1 MANDRPKRESSRLP
15 TENWTNWRRAMVPKS
30 TGRNLEERGAN
41 QFGYMCGDIRSAF
54 PNEAIGCGIYEWQA
68 RGTPPNKPRCV
79 VYVGST
85 CRAKPG
91 SLRDRIIEYCT
102 SGSHKD
108 NEINGALR
116 KGYELWVRVKPA
128 SDGVDEA
135 QSMENELLDRYDY
148 AWNERRNVKIRKKVL

>member
-1 MANDRPKRESSRLP
+1 MANTRPKRESSRLP
-15 TENWTNWRRAMVPKS
+15 TKNWTNWTRAMVPKN
-30 TGRNLEERGAN
+30 TGKNFEERGAN
-41 QFGYMCGDIRSAF
+41 QFGYMCENIRSAF
-54 PNEAIGCGIYEWQA
+54 PKEAKRCGIYEWQA
-68 RGTPPNKPRCV
+68 RGTPSNKPRRV

-108 NEINGALR
+108 KEINGALR
-116 KGYELWVRVKPA
+116 KGYELWVRVKA
-128 SDGVDEA
+128 SHGKDEA
-135 QSMENELLDRYDY
+135 QRMENELLDKYDY